1 VVVSHPPDEDEWNA
15 LVEGHTL
22 LYPGVPVCVEPRAP
36 RPDAVAEPPA
46 VPGEADV
53 IDDDDPRYVV
63 SVVGRHAA
71 AHLGGDA

>member
-1 VVVSHPPDEDEWNA
+1 
-15 LVEGHTL
+15 
-22 LYPGVPVCVEPRAP
+22 
-36 RPDAVAEPPA
+36 

-53 IDDDDPRYVV
+53 IEDGDPRYVV